1 MLAFWEEDVSDRKK
15 PTTAPPASEV
25 SPPRIDV
32 APGEPELAQHPIGTP
47 RGLVATGGVLAV
59 AAWLSERGIFAPP
72 NRPWGIQ
79 IALGTAL
86 HVPPPVFAETVDT
99 RLQIMITANE
109 WSYYF
114 AHQGRASRV
123 RITDLPHADGRDDYQ
138 LAPITPP
145 LRQLSRLVREL
156 EQRFKLFFRRHHAAI
171 DTTLA
176 GTEPSIRAWLTTL

>member
-1 MLAFWEEDVSDRKK
+1 MSERKR
-15 PTTAPPASEV
+15 PTIGPPASEV
-25 SPPRIDV
+25 LRPKIDL
-32 APGEPELAQHPIGTP
+32 APTALELAQHPIGTP
-47 RGLVATGGVLAV
+47 RGLVAAGGVLAV
-59 AAWLSERGIFAPP
+59 AAWLSDRGIVAPP
-72 NRPWGIQ
+72 DRAWGIQ

-86 HVPPPVFAETVDT
+86 QIPPPVFAETIDT

-114 AHQGRASRV
+114 AHKGRASRV
-123 RITDLPHADGRDDYQ
+123 RVTDLPHADGRDDYQ

-176 GTEPSIRAWLTTL
+176 GTEPIIRAWLTTL

>member
-1 MLAFWEEDVSDRKK
+1 M
-15 PTTAPPASEV
+15 
-25 SPPRIDV
+25 
-32 APGEPELAQHPIGTP
+32 
-47 RGLVATGGVLAV
+47 
-59 AAWLSERGIFAPP
+59 AAWLSDRGIFAPP

-86 HVPPPVFAETVDT
+86 QVPPPVFAETIDT
-99 RLQIMITANE
+99 RLQITITANE

-114 AHQGRASRV
+114 AHNGRASRV
-123 RITDLPHADGRDDYQ
+123 RVTDLPHADGRDDYQ

-145 LRQLSRLVREL
+145 LRQLSGLVREL

-176 GTEPSIRAWLTTL
+176 GTEPIIRAWLTTL